1 MKKLALILTLAICAT
16 FAHAQTTVV
25 VQRPG
30 LLTDLAGV
38 AGALVAAPVIAAE
51 GIVTG
56 AVEATGALLHGTTN
70 VYVVSQ
76 TQTVVTT
83 PSIVTTAPI
92 VTEVVPA
99 PVVVPPPRLPVSTTT
114 ITTTTVGYGGTVT
127 TTVTRPTSGYERVIP
142 QYPPRT
148 NIVVPVDPAHR
159 VGPSPHVNPY
169 VYRYRP

>member
-1 MKKLALILTLAICAT
+1 MKKFTLILTFAICAT

-70 VYVVSQ
+70 VYVVPQ

-83 PSIVTTAPI
+83 PVVTTAPV
-92 VTEVVPA
+92 VTTVPA
-99 PVVVPPPRLPVSTTT
+99 PVVVPPPRLPASTTT

-127 TTVTRPTSGYERVIP
+127 TTVTRPTSGYERIIP
-142 QYPPRT
+142 QYPNT
-148 NIVVPVDPAHR
+148 SIVVPVDPAHR

>member
-1 MKKLALILTLAICAT
+1 MKKLTLILTLAICAI

-56 AVEATGALLHGTTN
+56 AAEATGALLHGTTN
-70 VYVVSQ
+70 VYVVPQ

-83 PSIVTTAPI
+83 PVVTTAPI
-92 VTEVVPA
+92 VTAVPA
-99 PVVVPPPRLPVSTTT
+99 PVVVPPPRLPASTTT